1 MNYFFGPFIGEFGWE
16 LVHWHGWLRYIKK
29 KYLKNRKLIVS
40 SFPGRYPLYEF
51 ADEFVPIPDWY
62 LKNEFSQ
69 RGYFLDWEDY
79 DIEKQNQIKIETEKL
94 LNYYVSLFKNKNV
107 RIINEY
113 PQKLYTQ
120 KLYYRIKNKILI
132 NLLSNKENDKNLDLD
147 IYLKK
152 CNTYAGKLIQ
162 SPLFLNQPSL
172 KNGEYLVQNPSIK
185 DQLFKKLNPTIK
197 GENARD
203 QLLRNYNLVNRPIF
217 TLFPRKRLTRRPDK
231 NWSED
236 NWLKFIS
243 LLIDRFNPII
253 ILCGSKNGAFLSEY
267 KNNKNV
273 INIIKYPEEL
283 SLDLQL
289 AFIKICKISIHGKS
303 GSINLSLQSNCPTF
317 LMGEEIEREYCTIKE
332 NPLNTSIYYFS
343 EYGLNPPANIFFEK
357 FCDYFDQLNIKH

>member
-29 KYLKNRKLIVS
+29 KYLNNKKLIVS

-51 ADEFVPIPDWY
+51 ADEFIPIPDWY
-62 LKNEFSQ
+62 LKNQFSQ
-69 RGYFLDWEDY
+69 RGYFLDWEDF
-79 DIEKQNQIKIETEKL
+79 DTNKQKKIKIEIEKL
-94 LNYYVSLFKNKNV
+94 LNFYVNHFKNQSV
-107 RIINEY
+107 RIVNEY
-113 PQKLYTQ
+113 PQKIYTQ
-120 KLYYRIKNKILI
+120 KLYYRIKNKILNNLI
-132 NLLSNKENDKNLDLD
+132 NIRESKNDLDLEE
-147 IYLKK
+147 YLKK
-152 CNTYAGKLIQ
+152 CNTYAGKFIQ
-162 SPLFLNQPSL
+162 SPLFLNQPSF
-172 KNGEYLVQNPSIK
+172 KNGEYLVQNPSIEE
-185 DQLFKKLNPTIK
+185 QLFKKLNPTVI

-203 QLLRNYNLVNRPIF
+203 KLLSDYNILNRPIF

-231 NWSED
+231 NWSEE

-243 LLIDRFNPII
+243 LLIKKFDPII

-343 EYGLNPPANIFFEK
+343 EYGLNPPADIFFDK
-357 FCDYFDQLNIKH
+357 FCDYFDQLNIKY

>member
-16 LVHWHGWLRYIKK
+16 LVHWHGWLRHIKE
-29 KYLKNRKLIVS
+29 KYLNNRKLIVS

-51 ADEFVPIPDWY
+51 ADEFIPIPDWY

-69 RGYFLDWEDY
+69 RGYYLDWEDY
-79 DIEKQNQIKIETEKL
+79 DIDKQNKIKTETEKL
-94 LNYYVSLFKNKNV
+94 LNFYVNLFKDRNV
-107 RIINEY
+107 RIVNEY
-113 PQKLYTQ
+113 PQKIYTQ
-120 KLYYRIKNKILI
+120 KLYYRIKNKILR
-132 NLLSNKENDKNLDLD
+132 NLIKNKENHNNVDLES
-147 IYLKK
+147 YLKT

-162 SPLFLNQPSL
+162 NPLFLNQPSL
-172 KNGEYLVQNPSIK
+172 KNGEYLVQNPSIN

-203 QLLRNYNLVNRPIF
+203 QLLSNYNVVNRPIF

-231 NWSED
+231 NWSEE

-243 LLIDRFNPII
+243 LLIKKFDPII

-273 INIIKYPEEL
+273 INIIQYPEQL

-289 AFIKICKISIHGKS
+289 AFIKVCKISIHGKS

-332 NPLNTSIYYFS
+332 NPLKTSIYYFS
-343 EYGLNPPANIFFEK
+343 EYGLNPPADVFFNK
-357 FCDYFDQLNIKH
+357 FCDYFKQLNIKN